1 MMQVKKKM
9 WLILQFGSCNMVNM
23 LTPLRRGMGGKQLFV
38 ALACSSLLLCS
49 LMVLFNKKDFTSAGT
64 QREKSLPQAV
74 VAVSSHV
81 VPPAEVVTSAVASE
95 QQQTGIDP
103 LKPLVGTGA
112 PNINDQVLAGV
123 SSDQETVAPADQQA
137 PSSSYNQPVDHQ
149 PAASASPIG
158 QPAAASAA
166 TDQPAAAP
174 AATDQPAAASAAT
187 DQPTVAAALDQSAAS
202 SANQLGGTHGTSGG
216 HGESITT
223 TLPAAAEALIQKL
236 RAVTLQ
242 ADGGEPVQS
251 LTESERNSWHQKNPC
266 ISREKL
272 PLRYAARKS
281 EKHVDASPAWDA
293 VLHEYEILHQT
304 CTTKVQDISLYFL
317 ERNTSS
323 AGCNYLVCDAVV
335 PSGLG
340 NKILI
345 TASCLVYAVLTQ
357 RVLLL
362 PSTNTLADIVCE
374 PFEGSSWKVNEGSIG
389 FPVPSAFWLS
399 TEQFLSEVD
408 SSVGSHKG
416 AIKDQATAVHATDV
430 TVGGEWRFQPHNRF
444 FCTTEQKFLRNVT
457 WVHLVGNQ
465 HFLPKLFVIPSFRT
479 TLESLFPSRMVLT
492 DVIRHSMLPVDSV
505 WQQVDQVHEMQPDHA
520 DQHLGVQIHY
530 TEGHLQHETLHPL
543 WEMRIKQCALDNGM
557 LPQHRQPTR
566 DLTSLQFT
574 NTNSSTE
581 SDPDIQSIDSAASA
595 VNRTTTVF
603 ITSLYDTFER
613 SLSSD
618 YMQEPPANGEHVTV
632 VQLNKRHDQYFFSR
646 EEDEQALVE
655 IILLSLSDNIIVTPG
670 STFGYVAH
678 SYGALQ
684 PWVIATQVIEGQQ
697 ASCFKGQTVDACYH
711 IPEKYLSCPHD
722 PKFSGSSVHELV
734 PYIKDCLPGEHP
746 HGIQLITL

>member
-1 MMQVKKKM
+1 
-9 WLILQFGSCNMVNM
+9 
-23 LTPLRRGMGGKQLFV
+23 MGGKQLFL
-38 ALACSSLLLCS
+38 ALAYSSLLLCS

-64 QREKSLPQAV
+64 QRENLAKQASLPQAV

-103 LKPLVGTGA
+103 LKTLVGTGA

-123 SSDQETVAPADQQA
+123 SSDQEIVAPADQQA
-137 PSSSYNQPVDHQ
+137 PSPSYNQPVDHQ
-149 PAASASPIG
+149 PAASASPI
-158 QPAAASAA
+158 
-166 TDQPAAAP
+166 
-174 AATDQPAAASAAT
+174 DQPAAASAAT
-187 DQPTVAAALDQSAAS
+187 DQPTVAAALGQSAAS

-242 ADGGEPVQS
+242 ANGGEPVQS
-251 LTESERNSWHQKNPC
+251 LTESEKNSWHQKNPC

-272 PLRYAARKS
+272 PLRYAVRKF

-317 ERNTSS
+317 ERNTSI

-362 PSTNTLADIVCE
+362 PSTNTLADVVCE

-389 FPVPSAFWLS
+389 FPVPSDFWLS

-444 FCTTEQKFLRNVT
+444 FCSTEQKFLRNVT

-505 WQQVDQVHEMQPDHA
+505 WQRVDQVHEMQPDRA

-530 TEGHLQHETLHPL
+530 TEGHLQHEMLHPL

-557 LPQHRQPTR
+557 LPEHRQPAR

-603 ITSLYDTFER
+603 ITSLYDSFER

-618 YMQEPPANGEHVTV
+618 YMREPPANGEHVTV
-632 VQLNKRHDQYFFSR
+632 VQLSKRHDQYFSR

-670 STFGYVAH
+670 STFGSVAH
-678 SYGALQ
+678 AYGALQ
-684 PWVIATQVIEGQQ
+684 PWVLATQVIEGQQ

-711 IPEKYLSCPHD
+711 IPEKYLSCPHN

>member
-1 MMQVKKKM
+1 MQVKKKM
-9 WLILQFGSCNMVNM
+9 WLILQFRSCNMVNM
-23 LTPLRRGMGGKQLFV
+23 LTPLRIGMGGKQLFV

-64 QREKSLPQAV
+64 QRENLVKQASLPQTV
-74 VAVSSHV
+74 VPVSSRV

-123 SSDQETVAPADQQA
+123 SSDQEIVAPADQPA
-137 PSSSYNQPVDHQ
+137 PSPSYNQPVDHQ
-149 PAASASPIG
+149 PAASASPN
-158 QPAAASAA
+158 
-166 TDQPAAAP
+166 
-174 AATDQPAAASAAT
+174 DQPAAASAAT

-202 SANQLGGTHGTSGG
+202 SANQLDGTHGTSGG

-223 TLPAAAEALIQKL
+223 TLPAAAAEALIQKL

-242 ADGGEPVQS
+242 ANGGEPVQS

-272 PLRYAARKS
+272 PLRYAARKF

-317 ERNTSS
+317 QRNTSI

-416 AIKDQATAVHATDV
+416 AIQDQATAVHATDV

-444 FCTTEQKFLRNVT
+444 FCSTEQKFLRNVT

-465 HFLPKLFVIPSFRT
+465 HFLPKLFVIPSFRA

-530 TEGHLQHETLHPL
+530 TEGHLQYETLHPL

-557 LPQHRQPTR
+557 LPQHRESTR

-574 NTNSSTE
+574 NTNSE

-613 SLSSD
+613 SLRSD

-632 VQLNKRHDQYFFSR
+632 VQLNKRHDQYLFSR
-646 EEDEQALVE
+646 EEDEQALAE

-670 STFGYVAH
+670 STFGSVAH
-678 SYGALQ
+678 AYGALQ

-722 PKFSGSSVHELV
+722 LEFSGSSVHELV
-734 PYIKDCLPGEHP
+734 PYITDCLPGEHL